1 MKGQKTGGR
10 RPGSLNKKT
19 IAQLALIRAAASTT
33 PLEFLLAIMRSESPL
48 IDMKTRI
55 EAARIAAPYC
65 HPKAGEEKASDPKLV
80 EAQPYG
86 PDNPDPL
93 LSPRTALGRELGE
106 VRSPYRDD

>member
-33 PLEFLLAIMRSESPL
+33 PLEFLLAIMRSDSPL

-65 HPKAGEEKASDPKLV
+65 HPKAGEERLPDPKLV
-80 EAQPYG
+80 EGQQAYG
-86 PDNPDPL
+86 PETDPL
-93 LSPRTALGRELGE
+93 L
-106 VRSPYRDD
+106 RDRRVPSAEPLLVSQKR